1 MAVTTPA
8 PAAAPAPAAPPAAG
22 QPAPR
27 PGRRRRRGG
36 PAALRALLVLLVAS
50 CLAWGGVATWTV
62 IEHASAAGD
71 VVTTSE
77 PLSLRAQQ
85 MYRSLADADVTVTTA
100 FLGGP
105 QVPLAARQRYAADIA
120 QAAADLAALKGA
132 ASAAGNQRLEASLAE
147 ISGALPLYTGYVAQA
162 QTEYAT
168 GYQLTGSSFIE
179 VASEQMHLTLLPAAR
194 ASYARENA
202 RLADSSAQATGLPWI
217 VAVVAAALLIGYLL
231 IRTQRWLTRRT
242 HRVVNFGLLAATVVL
257 GAGTAWLVIA
267 FLVARGD
274 LNRASAHGSAPAET
288 LAQAG
293 IIAAQARGDEVLN
306 LISRSGDATFEGD
319 FRAASKQLGPGPGS
333 LLTRAADASRGD
345 PGGQSADAAT
355 RDAPAWYAVHHH
367 VYQLDQAANYAAET
381 KLVIGAGSGSSG
393 VRYSHL
399 QRDLSRA
406 IGTDQGIFHRGATA
420 GRGAF
425 SGLEVGII
433 VAALL
438 MAAGCAWGLARRL
451 AEYR

>member
-1 MAVTTPA
+1 VVLVT
-8 PAAAPAPAAPPAAG
+8 
-22 QPAPR
+22 
-27 PGRRRRRGG
+27 
-36 PAALRALLVLLVAS
+36 S
-50 CLAWGGVATWTV
+50 CLAWGGLATWAV
-62 IEHASAAGD
+62 LEHVSAADD

-105 QVPLAARQRYAADIA
+105 QVPLAARQRYAADISLA
-120 QAAADLAALKGA
+120 SADLAALKGA
-132 ASAAGNQRLEASLAE
+132 AGSTGNQRLNSSLAA

-162 QTEYAT
+162 QTEYVT
-168 GYQLTGSSFIE
+168 GYQLAGSSFIQ
-179 VASEQMHLTLLPAAR
+179 VASEEMHLTLLPAAR
-194 ASYARENA
+194 ASYAEENA
-202 RLADSSAQATGLPWI
+202 RLAASSAQATGLPWI
-217 VAVVAAALLIGYLL
+217 VAVAAAALLIGYLL

-242 HRVVNFGLLAATVVL
+242 HRVINFGLLAATVVL
-257 GAGTAWLVIA
+257 VAGAAWLVIA

-274 LNRASAHGSAPAET
+274 LNRAADHGSTPAET

-293 IIAAQARGDEVLN
+293 ILAAQARGDEVLN

-319 FRAASKQLGPGPGS
+319 FRDARHQLGPGPGT
-333 LLTRAADASRGD
+333 LLTRAASASRGD
-345 PGGQSADAAT
+345 PGGRFADAAT
-355 RDAPAWYAVHHH
+355 RDAPAWYAVNNH
-367 VYQLDQAANYAAET
+367 VYRLDLAASYAAET
-381 KLVIGAGSGSSG
+381 RLVIGAGSGSSG
-393 VRYSHL
+393 VRYSRL
-399 QRDLSRA
+399 QRDLGQA
-406 IGTDQGIFHRGATA
+406 ISTDQMIFHHDATA

-438 MAAGCAWGLARRL
+438 MAAGCGWGLGRRL